1 MFDLAFRALIHGLY
15 FFALACLIKLL
26 RALWKRPF
34 PTNAP
39 KLVSGYPV
47 VGALQ
52 FFFTQNEFCRSSKAN
67 SPTGNYSYYLG
78 QHQVIGLCGTQGRKT
93 FFESRDLDLGQGA
106 SLLVPFV
113 NLVENPQDPS
123 VDTHLSHLHY
133 IFRTRLLRTQSL
145 QFIPAAIEMCTTAT
159 LNRITDKGLIDPF
172 QEMTLFYAQS
182 TMAVMGVS
190 EVALSPELSS
200 KVSKLFGAMDGT
212 FHVSDMAIPWLL
224 NPLHI
229 PTLISLGQLWVMLW
243 QIISKQ
249 RKLGQQK
256 QPSTRDPAKENM
268 LQDMI
273 EKGWSTR
280 AIFKANSPTVASW
293 ILMWLTTDPQWMA
306 RVRQEIEQVID
317 KHREKGEPAEDV
329 LRSLHVNTWE
339 HEFPL
344 LRACMLEAVR
354 LVVTLVLIRKN
365 ISAVDIPIGNTGEVI
380 PPGTYVTYD
389 AREVTR
395 DPNVYPDPQRW
406 DPGRFLPDR
415 EEHLKEVLASTGFG
429 GGRHKCR
436 ECVSPGHCRSG
447 LTRL

>member
-1 MFDLAFRALIHGLY
+1 MIHGLY
-15 FFALACLIKLL
+15 FFALACLMKLL

-52 FFFTQNEFCRSSKAN
+52 FFFTQKEFCRSSKAN

-78 QHQVIGLCGTQGRKT
+78 QHQIIGLCGTQGRKT
-93 FFESRDLDLGQGA
+93 FFESRELDLGQGA
-106 SLLVPFV
+106 SLLVPFANV
-113 NLVENPQDPS
+113 VEDPEDPS
-123 VDTHLSHLHY
+123 VDTHTSHLHH
-133 IFRTRLLRTQSL
+133 IFRTQLLRTQSL
-145 QFIPAAIEMCTTAT
+145 QFVPAAIEKCITAA
-159 LNRITDKGLIDPF
+159 LKRITDKGLIDPF
-172 QEMTLFYAQS
+172 EEMTLFYAQS

-200 KVSKLFGAMDGT
+200 KVSKLLGAMEGT
-212 FHVSDMAIPWLL
+212 FHASDMVVPWFL

-229 PTLISLGQLWVMLW
+229 PTLISLGRLWVMLW
-243 QIISKQ
+243 HIISKQ
-249 RKLGQQK
+249 RKLGQQQ
-256 QPSTRDPAKENM
+256 QPSKRDPTKENM
-268 LQDMI
+268 FQDMI
-273 EKGWSTR
+273 EQGWSTR

-306 RVRQEIEQVID
+306 RVRQEIEQVIA
-317 KHREKGEPAEDV
+317 KHREKGEPTEDV

-344 LRACMLEAVR
+344 LRACMLEAIR

-365 ISAVDIPIGNTGEVI
+365 ISAVDIPIGDTGEVI

-389 AREVTR
+389 AHEVTR

-406 DPGRFLPDR
+406 DPGRFLSDR
-415 EEHLKEVLASTGFG
+415 EEHLKEVMAFTGFG
-429 GGRHKCR
+429 GGRQKCR
-436 ECVSPGHCRSG
+436 EFSIYSDSDNSG
-447 LTRL
+447 

>member
-52 FFFTQNEFCRSSKAN
+52 FFFAQKEFCRSSKAN

-106 SLLVPFV
+106 SLLVPFANV
-113 NLVENPQDPS
+113 VEDPQDPS
-123 VDTHLSHLHY
+123 IDTHSSHLHY

-145 QFIPAAIEMCTTAT
+145 QFIPAAIETCTTAT
-159 LNRITDKGLIDPF
+159 LNRIADKGLIDPF

-200 KVSKLFGAMDGT
+200 KVGKLFGAMEGT
-212 FHVSDMAIPWLL
+212 FHASDMAIPWLL

-229 PTLISLGQLWVMLW
+229 PTLISLGRLWVMLW
-243 QIISKQ
+243 QIIGKQ
-249 RKLGQQK
+249 RKLGRQQ
-256 QPSTRDPAKENM
+256 QPSTRDPAKESM
-268 LQDMI
+268 FRDMI

-280 AIFKANSPTVASW
+280 AIFKVLLSAGFASQGNSPTVASW
-293 ILMWLTTDPQWMA
+293 ILMWLTTNPQWMA
-306 RVRQEIEQVID
+306 RVRQEIEQVIA
-317 KHREKGEPAEDV
+317 KHRKKGEPAEDV

-344 LRACMLEAVR
+344 LRACMLEAIR
-354 LVVTLVLIRKN
+354 LVVILVLIRKN
-365 ISAVDIPIGNTGEVI
+365 ISAVDIPIGNTGEE
-380 PPGTYVTYD
+380 PM
-389 AREVTR
+389 
-395 DPNVYPDPQRW
+395 
-406 DPGRFLPDR
+406 
-415 EEHLKEVLASTGFG
+415 
-429 GGRHKCR
+429 
-436 ECVSPGHCRSG
+436 
-447 LTRL
+447 